1 MKILI
6 TSDVHGKKSL
16 LEEVIKKHPN
26 MYHLNAGDIGL
37 SESYLDEQN
46 ILSVKGNTD
55 FFSKL
60 PEMRLLE
67 HEGLKILLT
76 HGHLYY
82 VKRNL
87 DLLVD
92 KAKSLDVNICI
103 FGHTHMRYSKVIKG
117 VLFLNP
123 GALSDYERSYAI
135 FDNGKV
141 EFYKL

>member
-1 MKILI
+1 MHKRVDKLELIL
-6 TSDVHGKKSL
+6 
-16 LEEVIKKHPN
+16 KKHKSFDF
-26 MYHLNAGDIGL
+26 HLDAGDSQMNLKFLEAKGIV
-37 SESYLDEQN
+37 
-46 ILSVKGNTD
+46 SVKGNTD

-123 GALSDYERSYAI
+123 GALSNYERSYAI

>member
-55 FFSKL
+55 FFSKSGFASYKYMVL
-60 PEMRLLE
+60 
-67 HEGLKILLT
+67 I
-76 HGHLYY
+76 
-82 VKRNL
+82 
-87 DLLVD
+87 
-92 KAKSLDVNICI
+92 
-103 FGHTHMRYSKVIKG
+103 VIKYYSRKE
-117 VLFLNP
+117 LICF
-123 GALSDYERSYAI
+123 
-135 FDNGKV
+135 
-141 EFYKL
+141 